1 MYNPFA
7 ATTAAMFS
15 SVIPCGFIGI
25 SGMLSIA
32 IFVFWVFMLIDAI
45 QRDEKSYANQNDKL
59 MWVLIVALANWLG
72 AAIYYFM
79 IYREKGKSK
88 K

>member
-1 MYNPFA
+1 MFDSFA
-7 ATTAAMFS
+7 GAMVGIF
-15 SVIPCGFIGI
+15 SVIVPCGFMGI

-32 IFVFWVFMLIDAI
+32 VFVFWLFMLIDAI
-45 QRDEKSYANQNDKL
+45 KREEKSYANDNDKL

-79 IYREKGKSK
+79 VYREKGKS
-88 K
+88 